1 MSENNSNNIR
11 IDIWLWRTRFFKSR
25 SKAQKNIRLGCRL
38 NSKKVFK
45 PSSLLVKGDVIVF
58 SRKENTYALRVLELG
73 DGRKSFKDAKL
84 LYERL

>member
-45 PSSLLVKGDVIVF
+45 SSSLLVKGDVIVF